1 MHHLTFNFST
11 NIFAFNLDDFL
22 EQFILFWNN
31 LPYNFLDKS
40 TQGREENNYN
50 PWKFLN
56 FIFTF
61 WIEIRIKKKLSQGI
75 NMSATYWIYFWK
87 FSLQNLD
94 FAYLFHCFFLKNIA
108 LYDHVQSQKVLFY
121 SNANKYFYSIQK
133 RNPSHIFQVYRN
145 SMMQGGWVWRGS
157 NSI

>member
-1 MHHLTFNFST
+1 MLFCANFFYGMHHLTFNFST

-94 FAYLFHCFFLKNIA
+94 FAYLFHCFYLKIL
-108 LYDHVQSQKVLFY
+108 LYTIMYNRK
-121 SNANKYFYSIQK
+121 KFYSIQ
-133 RNPSHIFQVYRN
+133 
-145 SMMQGGWVWRGS
+145 MQINTFTAYKKGILHTYSKCTEIEWCRA
-157 NSI
+157 